1 MELRW
6 DRLTW
11 QDFGKLQKG
20 GVDCAILPIGT
31 IEAHGVI
38 PLGTDCIIPE
48 TIANRIAPQLKAIIA
63 PTINYGI
70 THSLLGY
77 AGSLTVSSG
86 VFKAYVLDIMASIA
100 SKGIKKLIVINGHGG
115 QMDEIREAAFE
126 VFEKTGLKV
135 AVLHWWML
143 CDDLVP
149 QFYNTEGGHAAVD
162 ETAAIIACA
171 PETVKKDYYNPKM
184 LFPVSTGAA
193 IYPNPSTILIYKDN
207 TGALD
212 FDSEKA
218 NRYFDAVCLRIRQ
231 IIDDTLSRW
240 DSQI

>member
-11 QDFGKLQKG
+11 QDFGKLQQEG
-20 GVDCAILPIGT
+20 IDCAILPIGT

-38 PLGTDCIIPE
+38 ALGTDCIIPE
-48 TIANRIAPQLKAIIA
+48 TIANRIAPEIKAFIA

-70 THSLLGY
+70 THSLLGF
-77 AGSLTVSSG
+77 AGSLTVSSAT
-86 VFKAYVLDIMASIA
+86 FKAYVLDIMTSMA

-115 QMDEIREAAFE
+115 QMNELKEAAYE

-135 AVLHWWML
+135 AVLHWWIL
-143 CDDLVP
+143 CEDIVP
-149 QFYNTEGGHAAVD
+149 KIYNTEGGHAAVD

-171 PETVKKDYYNPKM
+171 PDSVKKEYYNPKM
-184 LFPVSTGAA
+184 LYQMRPGLSP
-193 IYPNPSTILIYKDN
+193 YPTPTPILIYKEN

-212 FDSEKA
+212 FDSAKA
-218 NRYFDAVCLRIRQ
+218 NKYFDAVCDKMKN
-231 IIDDTLSRW
+231 IIKDTLSGW
-240 DSQI
+240 GN

>member
-11 QDFGKLQKG
+11 QDFGKLQRDG
-20 GVDCAILPIGT
+20 IDCVLLPIGT

-38 PLGTDCIIPE
+38 ALGTDCIIPE
-48 TIANRIAPQLKAIIA
+48 TIANRIGPELKTIIA

-77 AGSLTVSSG
+77 AGSLTVSSAT
-86 VFKAYVLDIMASIA
+86 FKAYVMDIILSMA
-100 SKGIKKLIVINGHGG
+100 SKGIKKLVVINGHGG
-115 QMDEIREAAFE
+115 QMDELKEVAFE

-135 AVLHWWML
+135 AVLHWWLL
-143 CDDLVP
+143 CEDLVP
-149 QFYNTEGGHAAVD
+149 KFFNTEGGHAAVD

-171 PETVKKDYYNPKM
+171 PESVKKEYYDPKM
-184 LFPVSTGAA
+184 LYPVNSGAA
-193 IYPNPSTILIYKDN
+193 IYPNPSTILIYKEN

-212 FDSEKA
+212 FDSDKA
-218 NRYFDAVCLRIRQ
+218 NRYFDAVCDKMKLIIR
-231 IIDDTLSRW
+231 DTLNRW
-240 DSQI
+240 GN